1 MAIFRAFIAAAL
13 LFLPLSPV
21 AMADVNVNTASSSQ
35 LESLPGIG
43 PSKAAAIMQYRT
55 DHGPFESLSQL
66 DAVPGIGPATLEN
79 ISPMVVFSAESTV
92 SASASKKSS
101 SPSVASANQVIN
113 INTASQT
120 DLTTLP
126 GVGPSKA
133 AAIIEYRQANG
144 AFSACAELQRVR
156 GIGDATVKN
165 ISPQCIVE

>member
-1 MAIFRAFIAAAL
+1 MAIFRAFLAATL
-13 LFLPLSPV
+13 LLLSLSPV
-21 AMADVNVNTASSSQ
+21 AIADVNVNTASSSE

-55 DHGPFESLSQL
+55 DNGPFESLSQL
-66 DAVPGIGPATLEN
+66 DSVPGIGPATLQN
-79 ISPMVVFSAESTV
+79 ISSLVVFSGDSTV
-92 SASASKKSS
+92 SVTAPSKSSASSS
-101 SPSVASANQVIN
+101 ASTGQVIN

-144 AFSACAELQRVR
+144 VFSACSDLQRVR

-165 ISPQCIVE
+165 ISPQCTVE